1 VRGRVVEKEGSRS
14 AKTHVLMPGDIR
26 INELI
31 LMVKVS
37 LRRRAAEREGQD
49 LDRYYLFTVHC
60 IKWRN

>member
-1 VRGRVVEKEGSRS
+1 MKGRVVEKEETKS
-14 AKTHVLMPGDIR
+14 ANAHVLVPGDIR
-26 INELI
+26 INVLI

-37 LRRRAAEREGQD
+37 LRRRASERGGED

>member
-1 VRGRVVEKEGSRS
+1 MKEKVVEKEETKS
-14 AKTHVLMPGDIR
+14 AKTHVLLPGDIR
-26 INELI
+26 INVLI

-37 LRRRAAEREGQD
+37 LRRRAAEREGED